1 MPDLYPGTEREPQE
15 GEGSRMSEV
24 LCPGVCNSRY
34 NKAQEEYV
42 KALEAYDD
50 ATEERAG
57 NPDIPEPEKPQ
68 APDIRPWYGNP
79 FCPRCQARIRLRL
92 AELDDLASIAAR
104 EADGHRSGPDAERV
118 SGTRGTKSP
127 SPAAD
132 TLDEL
137 ASVLRGWEAVARDKD
152 GTPPRRGYLASEIT
166 TTVCWLV
173 AHFDP
178 LITNPDIAEDFAREI
193 GEWHRALIRLT
204 KAGTARHVKPMPC
217 PRCDA
222 RSLEWEEG
230 TSHVECMNRDWGHK
244 ECRKLMTLD
253 EYSASFD
260 AWMKAG
266 QRHEAA

>member
-1 MPDLYPGTEREPQE
+1 MP
-15 GEGSRMSEV
+15 EV
-24 LCPGVCNSRY
+24 ECVGVCNSRLR
-34 NKAQEEYV
+34 KAREEYA

-50 ATEERAG
+50 AIEERAG

-68 APDIRPWYGNP
+68 PPDIRPWWGNP

-118 SGTRGTKSP
+118 SGTRGTRSP

-132 TLDEL
+132 TLDEM
-137 ASVLRGWEAVARDKD
+137 ASVMRGWESVARGQDS
-152 GTPPRRGYLASEIT
+152 TPPRRGYLATEIT
-166 TTVCWLV
+166 TTVSWLV

-178 LITNPDIAEDFAREI
+178 MITNADIAEDFAREI
-193 GEWHRALIRLT
+193 GEWHRAMNRLT
-204 KAGTARHVKPMPC
+204 KAGSARHIKPMPC
-217 PRCDA
+217 PRCGA
-222 RSLEWEEG
+222 PRVLEWEEG
-230 TSHVECMNRDWGHK
+230 NDYVECMNRDWGNR
-244 ECRKLMTLD
+244 ECRKLMKLA
-253 EYSASFD
+253 EYDTAFD